1 MAEEAKME
9 SETQGPD
16 EALALDLERLDSQLA
31 GREPPD
37 IPLPVVDL
45 VAGLVAGMRLVGRA
59 Q

>member
-9 SETQGPD
+9 TETQGPD
-16 EALALDLERLDSQLA
+16 EALARELERLDRRLS

-37 IPLPVVDL
+37 VPLPVVDL
-45 VAGLVAGMRLVGRA
+45 IAGLVAGIRLVGRS

>member
-1 MAEEAKME
+1 ME

-16 EALALDLERLDSQLA
+16 EALARELERLDRHLA
-31 GREPPD
+31 GRMPPD

>member
-1 MAEEAKME
+1 MAGEAKME

-16 EALALDLERLDSQLA
+16 EALARELERLDSQLV

-37 IPLPVVDL
+37 VPLPVVDL
-45 VAGLVAGMRLVGRA
+45 VAGFVAGMRLVGRA